1 MTTDERARA
10 IMEIP
15 QIRPG
20 RVSTAEAPLRVVAF
34 FYNSAQ
40 GNSAIQLLTALGIPN
55 DALGVTPPERIETG
69 QGMVLS
75 IACNDEK
82 MAAQVEAVC
91 RDQGADIHRQ
101 RASMGA

>member
-1 MTTDERARA
+1 MRDESA

-20 RVSTAEAPLRVVAF
+20 RVSVAETPLRVVAF

-40 GNSAIQLLTALGIPN
+40 GNSAIQLLTAMGVPN
-55 DALGVTPPERIETG
+55 DELGVTPPEQIESG

-75 IACNDEK
+75 IPCRDEK
-82 MAAQVEAVC
+82 MAAQVESVC
-91 RDQGADIHRQ
+91 REQGAEIHRQ
-101 RASMGA
+101 RR